1 MEELVKYIVKSL
13 VKDEDAVE
21 VSMEETE
28 TEVTIFVKVNS
39 DDMGK
44 IIGKGGK
51 IASSIRTIVKS
62 MLAKSRKKVFVK
74 FGE

>member
-28 TEVTIFVKVNS
+28 TEVTIFVKVNP

-62 MLAKSRKKVFVK
+62 MLAKSHKKVFVK